1 MTAHP
6 RRRVLAIALDS
17 AEPSLVERWMGD
29 GILPNLRRLV
39 SNGAYGRLDSPAG
52 WLAGSPWPTF
62 YTGTGPAEHGLYES
76 TQWNAGRMTHVQAS
90 PEWLPVRPFWREFG
104 EHGPRV
110 VSVDVPM
117 TYPPEKFN
125 GVEICGWM
133 TYDSIGNQGKPVSY
147 PKDEIVQLRNE
158 SGLQPVSIDCDR
170 SGVQTVKSLLRL
182 RDQVVLATQNT
193 ARLAEVLMTRED
205 WGLFLVAFASTHRAG
220 HKLWDLSG
228 TIGRSSAGDRK
239 EFSHALRDV
248 YAECDKAV
256 GQLVKAAGEE
266 ADILV
271 FSLHGMRA
279 NNGRSFM
286 MRRLLDSVTIA
297 PSKPATRPSAG
308 YRTFKRMRD
317 LGAVGLP
324 LAFPP
329 SSLAWELGRKLHD
342 TLNSR
347 RMPPKSHASA
357 FTLVSCLNGYIRI
370 NLIGREK
377 GGRVER
383 GEEYDR
389 LCSAIAE
396 GFKTFADADTG
407 EPVAEGIARSAEL
420 YGPGPRLDFLPDII
434 VKWSSTP
441 AVRHR
446 NVVSS
451 RYPWLSIPMPTRN
464 LNGRSGNHS
473 SEGFVVAVGE
483 GVAPGMLMGKR
494 DILDLAPTILAM
506 LGVDKPAQMRGSS
519 LLTKGREDAA
529 LLR

>member
-1 MTAHP
+1 
-6 RRRVLAIALDS
+6 
-17 AEPSLVERWMGD
+17 
-29 GILPNLRRLV
+29 
-39 SNGAYGRLDSPAG
+39 
-52 WLAGSPWPTF
+52 
-62 YTGTGPAEHGLYES
+62 
-76 TQWNAGRMTHVQAS
+76 MTHVQAS

-147 PKDEIVQLRNE
+147 PKDAIDRLRNE
-158 SGLQPVSIDCDR
+158 SGLQPVPIDCDK

-182 RDQVVLATQNT
+182 RDQVILATQNT
-193 ARLAEVLMTRED
+193 ARLAEVLMVREKWD
-205 WGLFLVAFASTHRAG
+205 LFLVAFASAHRAG

-228 TIGRSSAGDRK
+228 TIGRPSAGELK

-256 GQLVKAAGEE
+256 GRLVKAAGEG
-266 ADILV
+266 AHILV

-279 NNGRSFM
+279 NNGRSFLM
-286 MRRLLDSVTIA
+286 PRLLNSVA
-297 PSKPATRPSAG
+297 VARSQPATPSAG
-308 YRTFKRMRD
+308 YRTFQRMRD
-317 LGAVGLP
+317 WGAVWLP

-329 SSLAWELGRKLHD
+329 SSLAWELGRRLHD
-342 TLNSR
+342 TRNSQ
-347 RMPPKSHASA
+347 RMPPKRHASA

-370 NLIGREK
+370 NLMGREK

-383 GEEYDR
+383 GEECDR
-389 LCSAIAE
+389 LCSGIAE
-396 GFKTFADADTG
+396 SLRTFVDADSG
-407 EPVAEGIARSAEL
+407 EPVAEEIARSAEL
-420 YGPGPRLDFLPDII
+420 YGTGQRLDFLPDII
-434 VKWSSTP
+434 VKWSTTP
-441 AVRHR
+441 TVRHR
-446 NVVSS
+446 KVVSG
-451 RYPWLSIPMPTRN
+451 RYPWLAIPMPTRN

-473 SEGFVVAVGE
+473 PEGFVLAVGE
-483 GVAPGMLMGKR
+483 GVAPGTLMGKR

-519 LLTKGREDAA
+519 VLTKGREDAA
-529 LLR
+529 QTG